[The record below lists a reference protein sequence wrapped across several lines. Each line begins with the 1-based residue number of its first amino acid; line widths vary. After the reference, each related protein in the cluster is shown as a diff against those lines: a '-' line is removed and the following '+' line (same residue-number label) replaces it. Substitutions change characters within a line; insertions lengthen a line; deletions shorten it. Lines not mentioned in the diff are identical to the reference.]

1 MTPRPAAP
9 GFLTHLQLLWGLRVA
24 LSLNREKAT
33 LRWLALASA
42 VLSTVPGMLGAVAA
56 YRLMLLP
63 AVAQSAVW
71 PEFLFR
77 LGCFVT
83 TCVWV
88 AWPVMSAGVDDHS
101 EATRYQAFPISQG
114 RLLIASTIASVFEPR
129 ALSFTGPLVGLAVG
143 YATLYPPAHPVACLL
158 AFVAYIALNACCARV
173 GMHAV
178 LLVLRQA
185 RSAELLGSGFALSLV
200 VASFIPPVDTTWLQ
214 HLDELG
220 TGAVPDGTLRN
231 AAIALG
237 RFPTGWFAHALT
249 SAALGHGARAWTNAL
264 RLFELAGVA
273 LVVAHGL
280 LLEFHRTASRGPASQ
295 QRQRGGNPFA
305 TTRSAF
311 TTLVVREAVDL
322 FHNPRARL
330 LVSVP
335 FVLGILFKLLSG
347 MALLRVLVGA
357 SADAWVLV
365 SLCVYGAI
373 VMGSTFSQNAFGYDG
388 HGFAAFAASPTRLA
402 DVLRAKNAV
411 HGGAGLGLALVVAVF
426 CVGYLRAGG
435 ALDLFVALLAAVTV
449 VATALTVGNVLSV
462 VFPVKFHANL
472 KRRDK
477 VPFVASM
484 LGVAGATL
492 ALAPASWALRLAGKA
507 GPTGWSLSLVALG
520 AIAAVVAYGLT
531 WGPAVRRLERRRE
544 LVLRAVTRE

>member
-1 MTPRPAAP
+1 MSARPAGP
-9 GFLTHLQLLWGLRVA
+9 GFFTHLQLLWGLRVA
-24 LSLNREKAT
+24 LSLNREKAR
-33 LRWLALASA
+33 LRWLSLVAA
-42 VLSTVPGMLGAVAA
+42 VLSTVPGMVGAFLA

-63 AVAQSAVW
+63 AVAQSTVW

-88 AWPVMSAGVDDHS
+88 TWPVMSAGVDDHS
-101 EATRYQAFPISQG
+101 EATRYQAFPISQA

-129 ALSFTGPLVGLAVG
+129 ALSFTGPLVGLALG
-143 YATLYPPAHPVACLL
+143 YATLYPPEHPVACLL
-158 AFVAYIALNACCARV
+158 AFVAYTALNASCARV

-200 VASFIPPVDTTWLQ
+200 VASFIPPVDTSWLTR
-214 HLDELG
+214 LDELG
-220 TGAVPDGTLRN
+220 TTAVPDGTLRN
-231 AAIALG
+231 AAVALG

-249 SAALGHGARAWTNAL
+249 SSALGHGARAWTDTV
-264 RLFELAGVA
+264 RLFELAAIA

-280 LLEFHRTASRGPASQ
+280 LLEFHRTSSRGPASQ
-295 QRQRGGNPFA
+295 HRQRAGNPFA

-311 TTLVVREAVDL
+311 STLVVREAVDL

-347 MALLRVLVGA
+347 LSLVRALLGA

-388 HGFAAFAASPTRLA
+388 HGFAAFAASPTHLG

-411 HGGAGLGLALVVAVF
+411 HGLSGLALSVVVAAF
-426 CVGYLRAGG
+426 CVGYLRAGS
-435 ALDLFVALLAAVTV
+435 ALDVLLALLAALTV
-449 VATALTVGNVLSV
+449 VATSLSMGNVLSV
-462 VFPVKFHANL
+462 LFPVKFHANL

-484 LGVAGATL
+484 LGVGGAAV
-492 ALAPASWALRLAGKA
+492 ALAPASWALRLAGKT
-507 GPTGWSLSLVALG
+507 GPTLGSLGLVAAG
-520 AIAAVVAYGLT
+520 AVLAVGAYGLS
-531 WGPAVRRLERRRE
+531 WPAAVRRLELRRE
-544 LVLRAVTRE
+544 VVLRAVTRE